1 MKIVLIITI
10 CYLLG
15 SLPFGYIMG
24 KLFKKVDI
32 REFGSGNIGASNVLR
47 TLGPLLA
54 SLVIIGDVGKGILSI
69 YLVKYFNIDSSLI
82 LAIAG
87 LAVIC
92 GHDWSLF
99 LGFKGGKGIATTFG
113 VVLALNPTISILA
126 VTVWGVVL
134 ITSKYASLSSI
145 CALISILI
153 FTILFKQ
160 PYEYIVFSAIILIIG
175 IFKHKGNIKRLK
187 SKKEIKIG
195 EKVEIKKQS

>member
-1 MKIVLIITI
+1 MKIILIITF

-15 SLPFGYIMG
+15 SIPFGYIMG

-32 REFGSGNIGASNVLR
+32 REFGSGNIGASNALR
-47 TLGPLLA
+47 ILGLPLA

-69 YLVKYFNIDSSLI
+69 YLVKYLNIDSSLI

-113 VVLALNPTISILA
+113 VVLALNLTISVLA
-126 VTVWGVVL
+126 LIIWGVVV
-134 ITSKYASLSSI
+134 ITTRYTSLASI
-145 CALISILI
+145 FAVISIFI

-160 PYEYIVFSAIILIIG
+160 PYEYIIFSAIILIFG
-175 IFKHKGNIKRLK
+175 IIKHKENIKRLK
-187 SKKEIKIG
+187 SKKERKIG
-195 EKVEIKKQS
+195 EKVEID